1 VIALKDIMNVAQM
14 DNGMFLQDGFHY
26 WEISYFKTRLIFATQ
41 SNEKS
46 LQWITRLKDAVKF
59 ANY

>member
-1 VIALKDIMNVAQM
+1 MNVAQM